1 MVKAELKVNFEDWFM
16 GVVTIFTL
24 GAMYT
29 NKFENAG
36 CGMWNWTMGK
46 RKIFGAEF
54 DCLLQCY
61 CDPLKEYYGRIYLTL
76 YRDGWEYEVFEWKDM
91 SKAMQEGLYKELLD
105 YFNED

>member
-1 MVKAELKVNFEDWFM
+1 MVKAELKVNFEDWFI

-61 CDPLKEYYGRIYLTL
+61 CDPLKEYVKEAFTWCFIVMVGIRIARRLRLNVGNY
-76 YRDGWEYEVFEWKDM
+76 
-91 SKAMQEGLYKELLD
+91 
-105 YFNED
+105 